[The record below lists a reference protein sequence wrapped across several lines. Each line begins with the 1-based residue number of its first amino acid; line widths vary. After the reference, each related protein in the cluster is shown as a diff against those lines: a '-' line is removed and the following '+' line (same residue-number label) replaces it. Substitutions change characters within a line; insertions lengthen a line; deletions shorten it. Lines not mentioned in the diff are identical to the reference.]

1 MTPRDAF
8 FAPSRA
14 VPLLESADHVSADLI
29 IPYPPGIPVI
39 APGDIIERHKLE
51 YLAEG
56 VRAGFYIS
64 GAADQMLKTV
74 RIVTDRPAGLLE
86 GGA

>member
-14 VPLLESADHVSADLI
+14 VRLAESAGHVSADLV

-39 APGDIIERHKLE
+39 APGDVIEQHKVE
-51 YLAEG
+51 YLEQG
-56 VRAGFYIS
+56 VHAGFYIS
-64 GAADQMLKTV
+64 GATDPTLATI
-74 RIVTDRPAGLLE
+74 RIVTERPAGLLE